1 MPRIAIL
8 SATMKDASSIANRRE
23 RLKIILRLLREN
35 RVESQEE
42 MLVLLESHNIFVTQ
56 ATLSRDLKL
65 LKASKVGAGSEGYF
79 YAVPSDDELQRRGE
93 IHGQDFIRGY
103 VSIDWNDSLVVIKT
117 FSGHSAPVALAL
129 DNLGLDGVLGTIAGQ
144 DNVVFVALRSGY
156 SGDDFLRDL
165 KERIPELDED

>member
-1 MPRIAIL
+1 MR
-8 SATMKDASSIANRRE
+8 DASSIANRRD

-42 MLVLLESHNIFVTQ
+42 LLGLLETHDIFITQ

-79 YAVPSDDELQRRGE
+79 YAVPSDDELRRRGE

-103 VSIDWNDSLVVIKT
+103 VSIDWNDNFVVIKT

-129 DNLGLDGVLGTIAGQ
+129 DNLGLEGVLGTIAGQ
-144 DNVVFVALRSGY
+144 DNIVFAALRTGY
-156 SGDDFLRDL
+156 SGEDFLRDL
-165 KERIPELDED
+165 KTRIPELDED